1 MIRIDEIH
9 AGAGYRL
16 ILTPNCSMSWRQ
28 LLAFYLLTCA
38 LAIVIGLLFTLQGQW
53 LILPFSGLEMLVLGS
68 ALLITSRKV
77 SRREIITVNKDRV
90 RIEKGRHKAEQQ
102 WDFKRCWIKLVDEFG
117 GENRPQRKLTL
128 GSHGRYVEVGDFLS
142 NIEKDEL
149 AFRLKDCIISR

>member
-16 ILTPNCSMSWRQ
+16 ILTPNCSMNRRQ
-28 LLAFYLLTCA
+28 LLAFYLFTCV

-68 ALLITSRKV
+68 ALLVTSRNV
-77 SRREIITVNKDRV
+77 SRREVITVNEELV
-90 RIEKGRHKAEQQ
+90 RIEKGRHRAEQQ
-102 WDFKRCWIKLVDEFG
+102 WDFKRCWVRLVDELS
-117 GENRPQRKLTL
+117 GENRSQRNLTL

-142 NIEKDEL
+142 SIEKDEL